1 MHKAQGL
8 AGVLALAGVLSG
20 CGGAGEPWPKRPL
33 LGEMTKDHAADGAAS
48 SGASAKAVDATRG
61 TLLGPEKSAISYE
74 RMVKMPEPGWNI
86 PRLVMPSPD
95 GKLVTYLASES
106 GDMTMSLFAFDLDSR
121 SSKVILRASDLPG
134 ASRPLSREEELRRE
148 RQRQKA
154 MGIVAYEWA
163 EKAPVML
170 VPAAGDVFVRAT
182 DGKLTRLTETKEP
195 ELDPRICATGER
207 VAFVRADDLW
217 VVDVATRKETRLTTG
232 GPRGTTRGQSDFLGQ
247 EELDEP
253 HGFFWSPG
261 CDKIAYLEV
270 DEREVPEHPVLGYRN
285 ETPDLMMQ
293 KYPAP
298 GDKNPKVRA
307 GIVDLKTKK
316 TTWLKW
322 PAEAE
327 RYMVRFHWAPDGNS
341 LYLQTLD
348 RLQRRLALVR
358 ADAKTGEAKELFAET
373 SPTWIEPASF
383 AALESSPRFLWTR
396 DIGGHT
402 HIELRDAATGA
413 PIKQLTSGEWDVQA
427 WSRLDEKGGRLFYIA
442 DTKDAPLDRQLYSV
456 SLDGGE
462 PKRWT
467 EEPGVHFAGVD
478 RKAKIVTDIHSAKD
492 RPPKV
497 VIRELGGPVLGDLTL
512 PMDPEFASLVVRTPE
527 IFSVDAPGGVKL
539 YGTLLPPRVIEPGKK
554 YPVIVAVYG
563 GPGVQTVLNMWT
575 PYLMWQHLADRG
587 FVVYQLDNRGTSG
600 RGQAFAAPL
609 YKNAGHVELDDQIAG
624 LDAVAKRPYVD
635 ASRVGIIGHSYGGY
649 MAALALLKAPDR
661 FHVGV
666 AGSLVTD
673 WRLYDSAYTERYLG
687 SPKDDAKAYEAAD
700 LTKLAGN
707 LRGKLFLMHALMD
720 ENVHFQNTAELIDA
734 LIAANKRF
742 DLLVFPGERHGYRAP
757 AARRYSTERSIE
769 YLVEHLR

>member
-20 CGGAGEPWPKRPL
+20 CGGAGGEPWPKRPL
-33 LGEMTKDHAADGAAS
+33 LNEMTKDRAEDGTP
-48 SGASAKAVDATRG
+48 ASATPADATRG
-61 TLLGPEKSAISYE
+61 SILGPEKSPITFE

-86 PRLVMPSPD
+86 PRAAMPSPD

-106 GDMTMSLFAFDLDSR
+106 GDMTMSLFAFDLATR
-121 SSKVILRASDLPG
+121 SSKVLLRASDLPG
-134 ASRPLSREEELRRE
+134 ASKPLSREEELRRE
-148 RQRQKA
+148 RQRQRA
-154 MGIVAYEWA
+154 MGIVSYQWA

-170 VPAAGDVFVRAT
+170 LPAAGDVFVRAL
-182 DGKLTRLTETKEP
+182 GGAITRLTETQEP
-195 ELDPRICATGER
+195 ELDPQICATGER

-232 GPRGTTRGQSDFLGQ
+232 GPAGTTRGQSDFLGQ

-261 CDKIAYLEV
+261 CDKLAYLEV
-270 DEREVPEHPVLGYRN
+270 DERDVPEHPVLGYRGDA
-285 ETPDLMMQ
+285 PDLMMQ
-293 KYPAP
+293 KYPAA
-298 GDKNPKVRA
+298 GAKNPKVRA

-327 RYMVRFHWAPDGNS
+327 RYMVRFRWAPDGNA

-358 ADAKTGEAKELFAET
+358 VDAKSGETKELFSET
-373 SPTWIEPASF
+373 SPTWIEPADF
-383 AALESSPRFLWTR
+383 EPLETSPRFLWTR
-396 DIGGHT
+396 DAGGHI
-402 HIELRDAATGA
+402 HIELRDTATGA
-413 PIKQLTSGEWDVQA
+413 PIKLLTSGEWDVQ
-427 WSRLDEKGGRLFYIA
+427 RFGRVDEAGGRVFFIA
-442 DTKDAPLDRQLYSV
+442 DHKDAPLDRHLYSV

-467 EEPGVHFAGVD
+467 DEPGVHVAGVD
-478 RKAKIVTDIHSAKD
+478 RGAKILTDIHSAMD

-497 VIRELGGPVLGDLTL
+497 VIRELGGPVLGDITL
-512 PMDPEFASLVVRTPE
+512 PADPDFASLGLRAPE
-527 IFSVDAPGGVKL
+527 TVTVDGPGGVKL
-539 YGTLLPPRVIEPGKK
+539 YGSILPPRVIEPGKK
-554 YPVIVAVYG
+554 YPVVVMVYG
-563 GPGVQTVLNMWT
+563 GPGVQTVLNIWSAN
-575 PYLMWQHLADRG
+575 LMRAHLADRG
-587 FVVYQLDNRGTSG
+587 FVVFQLDNRGTSG
-600 RGQAFAAPL
+600 RGPAFAAPL
-609 YKNAGHVELDDQIAG
+609 YKNAGHVELEDQIAG
-624 LDAVAKRPYVD
+624 LDAIAKRPYVD
-635 ASRVGIIGHSYGGY
+635 ATRVGILGHSYGGY

-687 SPKDDAKAYEAAD
+687 LPKDDAKSYEGSD

-720 ENVHFQNTAELIDA
+720 ENVHFQNTAQLIDA
-734 LIAANKRF
+734 LVAANKRF

-757 AARRYSTERSIE
+757 AARRYATERSIE
-769 YLVEHLR
+769 YLVENLR